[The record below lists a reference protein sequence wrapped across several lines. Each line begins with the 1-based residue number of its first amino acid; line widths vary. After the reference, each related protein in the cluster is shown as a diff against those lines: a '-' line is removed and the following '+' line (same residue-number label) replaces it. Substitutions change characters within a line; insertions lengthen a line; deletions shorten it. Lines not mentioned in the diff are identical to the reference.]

1 MRRKNI
7 IQLALLITVA
17 GLVLAARF
25 LAIDQSMAARLI
37 VKYGYWAIALTSAG
51 FVILLVRQLP
61 TMSGILKLCKAHR
74 AGLLCVLL
82 AGAYF
87 QAHEPR
93 EFKVLFDE
101 FVISG
106 VARNM
111 HFDREPTYPAR
122 GNYLDGRLFIM
133 ASGLDKRP
141 FFFSFIISLA
151 HDLTGYRPENV
162 FYINACM
169 AMALLLLVYAFGFT
183 IGGARLGCL
192 GVLILAG
199 LPLLAQNATAGG
211 LELTNLVMIVT
222 LYFLGRFYFRS
233 PGTQGLDLFI
243 FAAVLLAQ
251 VRYESILYIL
261 VVPAVVCCKWLL
273 EKRITLTWLS
283 VFSPAMLL
291 TPLLVNKVFLS
302 NTLFFQTGPG
312 QAFMSV
318 HYLLDNVE
326 VALFYLFYP
335 SFDSTNSVLLSGLG
349 VLGMAFFVFLTG
361 QKIKEWFLQRKEDL
375 VLAFIFVVTCL
386 DTTVALCIFWGH
398 WDDPIVSRFSL
409 PLQLLM
415 VILTLRITGEFLK
428 SRLLPKCT
436 LVIAGM
442 WIVLFSAPSSTRLFQ
457 TNHMLTAREYSWL
470 FEYLAHKDPVS
481 TLTITGSCIGPIL
494 HGMPAISIAAAKQG
508 RWQLKTCLDE
518 GIYKEIIVF
527 QRFKMDYD
535 SGKYVE
541 EDPTLLGDGFKMETI
556 AEKRFVPDRISRIS
570 RLVDVDITNV
580 HAPDGLVKPPF
591 KDQDALVNNLI
602 MKLP

>member
-7 IQLALLITVA
+7 IQLALLITA
-17 GLVLAARF
+17 TGLVLAARF
-25 LAIDQSMAARLI
+25 RTIDQSAAAGLI
-37 VKYGYWAIALTSAG
+37 VKYGYWAIALTFAG
-51 FVILLVRQLP
+51 FVSLLVRQLP
-61 TMSGILKLCKAHR
+61 AMSGILKLCKAHR

-82 AGAYF
+82 AGVYL

-122 GNYLDGRLFIM
+122 GNYFDGRLYIM
-133 ASGLDKRP
+133 YSGLDKRP

-151 HDLTGYRPENV
+151 HDLTGYRPENA
-162 FYINACM
+162 FYVNACM
-169 AMALLLLVYAFGFT
+169 ATALLLLVYAFGFT
-183 IGGARLGCL
+183 IGGERLGCL

-211 LELTNLVMIVT
+211 LELTNLVMILT

-243 FAAVLLAQ
+243 LAAVLLAQ

-261 VVPAVVCCKWLL
+261 VVPVVVFCKWLL

-283 VFSPAMLL
+283 AFSPVMIL
-291 TPLLVNKVFLS
+291 TPLLVNKFFLS
-302 NTLFFQTGPG
+302 NAFFFQTKPG
-312 QAFMSV
+312 QAFISV
-318 HYLLDNVE
+318 HYLLDNAQ
-326 VALFYLFYP
+326 VAMFYLFYP
-335 SFDSTNSVLLSGLG
+335 SFDNTNSVLLSVLG
-349 VLGMAFFVFLTG
+349 ILGMAFFIFLAG
-361 QKIKEWFLQRKEDL
+361 QKIKGWFLQRKEDL
-375 VLAFIFVVTCL
+375 VLFFIFVVTCL
-386 DTTVALCIFWGH
+386 NTIVALCVFWGH

-415 VILTLRITGEFLK
+415 VILTLRIAGEFLK
-428 SRLLPKCT
+428 TRLLPKWT

-442 WIVLFSAPSSTRLFQ
+442 WIVLFAAPSSTRHFQ
-457 TNHMLTAREYSWL
+457 TNHILTAREYSWL
-470 FEYLAHKDPVS
+470 FEYLAHKDPAS
-481 TLTITGSCIGPIL
+481 TLTVTGSCIGPIL
-494 HGMPAISIAAAKQG
+494 HGMPAVSIAAATLG
-508 RWQLKTCLDE
+508 RWQLKECLDE
-518 GIYKEIIVF
+518 GIYKEIIIF
-527 QRFKMDYD
+527 QRFKMDYG

-541 EDPTLLGDGFKMETI
+541 DDPAVLGDGFKMETI

-570 RLVDVDITNV
+570 RLVDVDMTNV
-580 HAPDGLVKPPF
+580 HAPDGVGKPPF